1 MPELVHHI
9 SRPAAGT
16 VAADLV
22 AEEMTRLAA
31 SEVLRRAPSH
41 RRLLQYLVE
50 RRLADDA
57 TALREPAIAFEVFRR
72 DPATFDPQTDP
83 IVRVTVGRLR
93 ARLDAHYAHCR
104 PAPRLRIRLP
114 KGTYLPE
121 FVESRKASE
130 PAVGIAVQSVRNVVG
145 DATLDASCM
154 AFADALADRLARAG
168 MPRVIARASVM
179 QAEAHTR
186 SPMRLGAELGV
197 AWLVESTLTRE
208 HKHDLRLSVR
218 MVSAPD
224 AGVLW
229 VESTIEG
236 ADDIYRLIDRMLDT
250 TVLRAQATL
259 AAGGSDDGDAFASA
273 RARLPATARAK
284 LDAAR
289 LLLLQRTVGG
299 ADEAVALMESLARD
313 YPGVADAWAWLAAA
327 LYSRMTFLDRADDA
341 AIVFLRDCAA
351 RALAVDTGHP
361 VALRTEAIIVGR
373 RDYDV
378 DAAEAMF
385 RRALRTMPNYTSA
398 RLNYA
403 ELLALQGRAAET
415 RAQLNLALIY
425 DPLSVTVQLARAY
438 CLGHL
443 RQYDE
448 AREAWTLCRAGG
460 ETSAWL
466 LIGAAMNEVAAGNPA
481 QARRHVDDALARF
494 ADAPT
499 ALMASAIVDA
509 AQGAAA
515 AAHAREAE
523 TYRRYP
529 HYPGAQRALVAAL
542 LGERDAALAGAEAAL
557 DRRDMTL
564 QQVLVQPAFDWL
576 AGDARLRAVCARCG
590 IGAEERLATLSPA
603 RLRTSA

>member
-1 MPELVHHI
+1 
-9 SRPAAGT
+9 
-16 VAADLV
+16 
-22 AEEMTRLAA
+22 
-31 SEVLRRAPSH
+31 
-41 RRLLQYLVE
+41 
-50 RRLADDA
+50 
-57 TALREPAIAFEVFRR
+57 
-72 DPATFDPQTDP
+72 
-83 IVRVTVGRLR
+83 
-93 ARLDAHYAHCR
+93 
-104 PAPRLRIRLP
+104 
-114 KGTYLPE
+114 
-121 FVESRKASE
+121 
-130 PAVGIAVQSVRNVVG
+130 
-145 DATLDASCM
+145 M

-179 QAEAHTR
+179 EAEARTR
-186 SPMRLGAELGV
+186 SPLRLGSELGV

-218 MVSAPD
+218 MVSAQD

-236 ADDIYRLIDRMLDT
+236 DDDIYRLIDRMLDT

-259 AAGGSDDGDAFASA
+259 AAGGPDDGDALSGA
-273 RARLPATARAK
+273 RARLPAAARAK

-289 LLLLQRTVGG
+289 LLLLQRTIGG
-299 ADEAVALMESLARD
+299 ADEAVALMESLTRD
-313 YPGVADAWAWLAAA
+313 YPDAADAWAWLAAA
-327 LYSRMTFLDRADDA
+327 LYSRITFLDRADDTS
-341 AIVFLRDCAA
+341 IDVLRDCAA
-351 RALAVDTGHP
+351 RALAVDAGHP

-373 RDYDV
+373 RDHDV

-385 RRALRTMPNYTSA
+385 RRALRMTPNYTSA

-443 RQYDE
+443 REYDE

-466 LIGAAMNEVAAGNPA
+466 LIGSAMNELAAGNLA
-481 QARRHVDDALARF
+481 EARRQADDALARF

-499 ALMASAIVDA
+499 ALMASAIMHA
-509 AQGAAA
+509 ALGDGA
-515 AAHAREAE
+515 AAHACEAE
-523 TYRRYP
+523 TYQRYP

-542 LGERDAALAGAEAAL
+542 LGEREAALAGIEAAL
-557 DRRDMTL
+557 ARGDMTL

-576 AGDARLRAVCARCG
+576 AGDARLRAVRARCG
-590 IGAEERLATLSPA
+590 VPATWEG
-603 RLRTSA
+603 

>member
-1 MPELVHHI
+1 MTALVHHI
-9 SRPAAGT
+9 TRPAAGA

-22 AEEMTRLAA
+22 AEEMARLAA

-50 RRLADDA
+50 RRLAGDA

-72 DPATFDPQTDP
+72 DPATFDAQTDP

-93 ARLDAHYAHCR
+93 ARLDEHYAHCR

-114 KGTYLPE
+114 KGTYFPE

-130 PAVGIAVQSVRNVVG
+130 PPVGIAVQTMRNIVG
-145 DATLDASCM
+145 DAALDASCM

-179 QAEAHTR
+179 EAEARTR
-186 SPMRLGAELGV
+186 SSLRLGAELGV

-218 MVSAPD
+218 MVGAQD
-224 AGVLW
+224 AAVLW
-229 VESTIEG
+229 VESTIEN
-236 ADDIYRLIDRMLDT
+236 DDDLYRLIDRMLDA

-259 AAGGSDDGDAFASA
+259 AAGGRADGDGEGGA
-273 RARLPATARAK
+273 RTALPANARAK

-289 LLLLQRTVGG
+289 LLLLQRTIGG
-299 ADEAVALMESLARD
+299 TDEAVALMQSVARD
-313 YPGVADAWAWLAAA
+313 FPDSADGWAWLAAA
-327 LYSRMTFLDRADDA
+327 LYSRMTFLDRADGS
-341 AIVFLRDCAA
+341 AIDLLRDCAA
-351 RALAVDTGHP
+351 RALALDAGHP

-378 DAAEAMF
+378 EAADAMF
-385 RRALRTMPNYTSA
+385 RRALRAMPNYTSA

-403 ELLALQGRAAET
+403 ELLALQGRAAQT

-443 RQYDE
+443 REYDE

-466 LIGAAMNEVAAGNPA
+466 LIGSAMNEVAAGDPA
-481 QARRHVDDALARF
+481 EARRHVDEALVRF

-499 ALMASAIVDA
+499 ALMASAIVHA
-509 AQGAAA
+509 AQHSAA
-515 AAHAREAE
+515 AAHACEAE
-523 TYRRYP
+523 TYRRFP

-542 LGERDAALAGAEAAL
+542 LGERDAAIAGAEAAL
-557 DRRDMTL
+557 VRRDMTL
-564 QQVLVQPAFDWL
+564 QQVLVQPAFDAL
-576 AGDARLRAVCARCG
+576 AGDARLSAVCARCG
-590 IGAEERLATLSPA
+590 IAVEDRLAARSPA
-603 RLRTSA
+603 RLRTRI